1 MLLSQVPVFM
11 PLKKKMLFFIP
22 QNIVINK
29 IYEHNFIKKG
39 YVTIAKGVCYYRK
52 RGMLVSQK
60 GYVTVA

>member
-1 MLLSQVPVFM
+1 M
-11 PLKKKMLFFIP
+11 PLNKKMLFFIP

-39 YVTIAKGVCYYRK
+39 YVSVAKGVCYYRK